1 MIIQM
6 TKRTVYYP
14 TSRDKATIL
23 LGGTRRVL
31 LFRTAIMVDG
41 GWIESHRT
49 QSGLWPSGRAAI
61 RSCKGC

>member
-14 TSRDKATIL
+14 APHYKVSDL

-31 LFRTAIMVDG
+31 IFRTAVLVNG
-41 GWIESHRT
+41 KRF
-49 QSGLWPSGRAAI
+49 
-61 RSCKGC
+61 K